1 MIRYFFYFRVMKREL
16 NIVFMGTPDFAVPS
30 LKVLVDHPYNVVAV
44 VTAPDKPA
52 GRGRKIK
59 QSAIKEFGLE
69 NSLNILQPTNLKDPE
84 FAEQLTSLKANLF
97 IVVAF
102 RMLPQKIWQIP
113 KFGTFNLHASLLPQ
127 YRGAAPINWAIVNG
141 ETKTGVT
148 TFFIDHKID
157 TGKIIMQEDC
167 EISMDDNAGGLHDKL
182 MNIGSALVLK
192 TVTTIENN
200 QVQETEQ
207 QEGLNPEAEL
217 KPAPKIQ
224 REDLNIDWDQD
235 SASIN
240 NFVRGMSPY
249 PGAYSEITLD
259 EGEKTQIKM
268 LEAIPLID
276 EQQMIPG
283 QIDTDNKSYLKIGCR
298 KGTISVSRLQMAG
311 KKAMD
316 IETFLRGFNINSIW
330 HF

>member
-1 MIRYFFYFRVMKREL
+1 MKREL